1 MEQVTAYKTMDGK
14 IFSTKEEAQSYE
26 QEVYNLKLLKIKE
39 EYVKERLKESCYG
52 YLFVDQYAPRKSTH
66 ILPDSPLV
74 NVLIRDS
81 KLVKEII
88 DHLETIK

>member
-1 MEQVTAYKTMDGK
+1 MKQITAYKTIDGK
-14 IFSTKEEAQSYE
+14 IFDSQEEAESYE
-26 QEVYNLKLLKIKE
+26 KEIYNLKLLKIKE

-52 YLFVDQYAPRKSTH
+52 HLFVDQYASRKSTN

-74 NVLIRDS
+74 NVLIRDT

-88 DHLETIK
+88 DHLDTIK